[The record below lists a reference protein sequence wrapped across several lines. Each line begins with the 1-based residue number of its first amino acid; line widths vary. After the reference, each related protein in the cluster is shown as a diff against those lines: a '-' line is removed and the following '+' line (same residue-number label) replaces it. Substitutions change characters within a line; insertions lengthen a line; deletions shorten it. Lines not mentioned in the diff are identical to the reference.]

1 MTDSHGGEHVGTG
14 GAPQGSAGAVRKIV
28 VIERRG
34 SQLAATLAEC
44 LVDAGCDLRVYASSR
59 QALAALPGLGA
70 LVVLA
75 ECAAAGDEGAA
86 LVRQVAAAD
95 ARARTVLVVAQC
107 SVPEAVAAMRAG
119 AFGCLGKPVVAGE
132 LLRVIEAA
140 TRLDREPGTREDTGQ
155 PARDATGLA
164 TIIGT
169 SPPMLR
175 LKERLK
181 CLIDA
186 EGDMRGGDLAAVL
199 VTGETGT
206 GKELAARAL
215 HFDGLRREGP
225 FVEINCSSLPL
236 QLLESEL
243 FGHERGAFTD
253 AKERKVGLAEAA
265 EGGTLFLDEIGEVDL
280 AIQAKLLK
288 LLEERSV
295 RRVGSTRERK
305 VDVRIVSAT
314 NQDLERMVRDGR
326 FRSDLFFRLRIVTL
340 HMPPLR
346 ERRDDVLPLA
356 RHFVALHGRRYG
368 KKNLRLAPE
377 VERALL
383 AHAWPGNVRELQ
395 NVLEQAVLLTRGDTI
410 AAQEIS
416 LCWQVQPAVEPDAA
430 AEKQGLRPHPCPHP
444 EHLSRARLEAAV
456 LETNWNIARAARAL
470 GITRDTLRYQLRKQG
485 LTAGPAPPP
494 YVAEPDTPAIVIS
507 PDA

>member
-1 MTDSHGGEHVGTG
+1 MLVEDDETLADNIRTWLAKHGWEVSVFHNVDAALAQLETVRPDVIVADYMLPGRTG
-14 GAPQGSAGAVRKIV
+14 LELVREVAKLDAQIKIV
-28 VIERRG
+28 MATGHGDV
-34 SQLAATLAEC
+34 QLAVE
-44 LVDAGCDLRVYASSR
+44 
-59 QALAALPGLGA
+59 
-70 LVVLA
+70 
-75 ECAAAGDEGAA
+75 
-86 LVRQVAAAD
+86 
-95 ARARTVLVVAQC
+95 
-107 SVPEAVAAMRAG
+107 AMRAG
-119 AFGCLGKPVVAGE
+119 AYDYVVKPLVLAELGLLLDRAMDAARMERRLSFYRSHQARGSGVDSLLGE
-132 LLRVIEAA
+132 SAPMQATRARIRQVLEAEAA
-140 TRLDREPGTREDTGQ
+140 LTDGML
-155 PARDATGLA
+155 
-164 TIIGT
+164 
-169 SPPMLR
+169 PP
-175 LKERLK
+175 
-181 CLIDA
+181 
-186 EGDMRGGDLAAVL
+186 VL

-215 HFDGLRREGP
+215 HFDGMRREGP

-253 AKERKVGLAEAA
+253 AKERKVGLVEAA

-314 NQDLERMVRDGR
+314 NQDLERMVREGR

-346 ERRDDVLPLA
+346 ERREDVLPLA

-377 VERALL
+377 VEHALL

-395 NVLEQAVLLTRGDTI
+395 NMLEQTVLLAQENTIRLEDITLTRAFREADMPVRGSVDELPQGAAAGSTNLTDMERHLVRHVLERNGWNV
-410 AAQEIS
+410 
-416 LCWQVQPAVEPDAA
+416 
-430 AEKQGLRPHPCPHP
+430 
-444 EHLSRARLEAAV
+444 SRAAME
-456 LETNWNIARAARAL
+456 L
-470 GITRDTLRYQLRKQG
+470 GITRDKLRTRMDRYRITRPEK
-485 LTAGPAPPP
+485 
-494 YVAEPDTPAIVIS
+494 
-507 PDA
+507 

>member
-1 MTDSHGGEHVGTG
+1 MTDSHGGEHVAVD
-14 GAPQGSAGAVRKIV
+14 GAPQGSVAVSKIV
-28 VIERRG
+28 VIERHG
-34 SQLAATLAEC
+34 SPLAATLAEC
-44 LVDAGCDLRVYASSR
+44 LAGAGCELRVFASPGK
-59 QALAALPGLGA
+59 ALDALPGLGA

-75 ECAAAGDEGAA
+75 ECAAAGDEGPA
-86 LVRQVAAAD
+86 LVKQVAAAD
-95 ARARTVLVVAQC
+95 PRARTVLVVAQC

-140 TRLDREPGTREDTGQ
+140 ARHSREPAMHKDGAE
-155 PARDATGLA
+155 PARDAIGLEA
-164 TIIGT
+164 IIGS
-169 SPPMLR
+169 SPPMVQ
-175 LKERLK
+175 LKGRLK
-181 CLIDA
+181 CLVDA
-186 EGDMRGGDLAAVL
+186 ETGMRDREHAAVL
-199 VTGETGT
+199 ITGETGT

-215 HFDGLRREGP
+215 HFDGMRREGP
-225 FVEINCSSLPL
+225 FVEVNCSSLPL

-253 AKERKVGLAEAA
+253 AKERKVGLVEAA

-314 NQDLERMVRDGR
+314 NQDLERMVREGR

-346 ERRDDVLPLA
+346 ERHDDVLPLA

-368 KKNLRLAPE
+368 KKNLRLSPDAE
-377 VERALL
+377 AALL

-395 NVLEQAVLLTRGDTI
+395 NTLEQAVLLARADAI
-410 AAQEIS
+410 AAHDIA
-416 LCWQVQPAVEPDAA
+416 LCMQVQPGEEPHAA
-430 AEKQGLRPHPCPHP
+430 AKPVPGWPLPERHV
-444 EHLSRARLEAAV
+444 EHLSRARLEAAIV
-456 LETNWNIARAARAL
+456 ETGGNIARAARAL

-485 LTAGPAPPP
+485 LSGGRAGPPRVMEAS
-494 YVAEPDTPAIVIS
+494 ELTS

>member
-1 MTDSHGGEHVGTG
+1 M
-14 GAPQGSAGAVRKIV
+14 
-28 VIERRG
+28 
-34 SQLAATLAEC
+34 
-44 LVDAGCDLRVYASSR
+44 
-59 QALAALPGLGA
+59 LP
-70 LVVLA
+70 
-75 ECAAAGDEGAA
+75 
-86 LVRQVAAAD
+86 
-95 ARARTVLVVAQC
+95 
-107 SVPEAVAAMRAG
+107 P
-119 AFGCLGKPVVAGE
+119 
-132 LLRVIEAA
+132 
-140 TRLDREPGTREDTGQ
+140 
-155 PARDATGLA
+155 
-164 TIIGT
+164 
-169 SPPMLR
+169 
-175 LKERLK
+175 
-181 CLIDA
+181 
-186 EGDMRGGDLAAVL
+186 VL

-215 HFDGLRREGP
+215 HFDGMRREGP

-253 AKERKVGLAEAA
+253 AKERKVGLVEAA

-314 NQDLERMVRDGR
+314 NQDLERMVREGR

-346 ERRDDVLPLA
+346 ERREDVLPLA

-377 VERALL
+377 VEHALL

-410 AAQEIS
+410 AARDIA
-416 LCWQVQPAVEPDAA
+416 LCVRLQPIGELHAA
-430 AEKQGLRPHPCPHP
+430 AEKQPGRPPPCPHP
-444 EHLSRARLEAAV
+444 ELLSRTRLQAAV
-456 LETNWNIARAARAL
+456 VQTNWNIARAARAL

-485 LTAGPAPPP
+485 LSAGPA
-494 YVAEPDTPAIVIS
+494 ALAHAGEADIPALVIS

>member
-1 MTDSHGGEHVGTG
+1 MKTDSHGGEHVAVAD
-14 GAPQGSAGAVRKIV
+14 APQGSVAPAAMIV
-28 VIERRG
+28 VIQPPG
-34 SQLAATLAEC
+34 SRLADC
-44 LVDAGCDLRVYASSR
+44 LVGVPCDLRVYASAG

-95 ARARTVLVVAQC
+95 PRARTVLVVAQC

-140 TRLDREPGTREDTGQ
+140 ARHDREPGPREDTVQ
-155 PARDATGLA
+155 PAHNAAGLEA
-164 TIIGT
+164 IIGN
-169 SPPMLR
+169 SPPMVR
-175 LKERLK
+175 LKGRLQ

-186 EGDMRGGDLAAVL
+186 ETGMRGGDHAAVL

-215 HFDGLRREGP
+215 HFDGVRREGP

-253 AKERKVGLAEAA
+253 AKERKVGLVEAA

-314 NQDLERMVRDGR
+314 NQDLERMVREGR

-346 ERRDDVLPLA
+346 ERREDVLPLA

-377 VERALL
+377 VEHALL

-395 NVLEQAVLLTRGDTI
+395 NMLEQTVLLAQENTIRLEDITLTRAFREADMPVRGSVDELPQGAAAGSTNLTDMERHLVRHVLERNGWNV
-410 AAQEIS
+410 
-416 LCWQVQPAVEPDAA
+416 
-430 AEKQGLRPHPCPHP
+430 
-444 EHLSRARLEAAV
+444 SRAAME
-456 LETNWNIARAARAL
+456 L
-470 GITRDTLRYQLRKQG
+470 GITRDKLRTRMDRYRITRPEK
-485 LTAGPAPPP
+485 
-494 YVAEPDTPAIVIS
+494 
-507 PDA
+507 

>member
-1 MTDSHGGEHVGTG
+1 MLVEDDETLADNIRTWLAKHGWEVSVFHNVDAALAQLETVRPDVIVADYMLPGRTG
-14 GAPQGSAGAVRKIV
+14 LELVREVAKLDAQIKIV
-28 VIERRG
+28 MATGHGDV
-34 SQLAATLAEC
+34 QLAVE
-44 LVDAGCDLRVYASSR
+44 
-59 QALAALPGLGA
+59 
-70 LVVLA
+70 
-75 ECAAAGDEGAA
+75 
-86 LVRQVAAAD
+86 
-95 ARARTVLVVAQC
+95 
-107 SVPEAVAAMRAG
+107 AMRAG
-119 AFGCLGKPVVAGE
+119 AYDYVVKPLVLAELGLLLDRAMDAARMERRLSFYRSHQARGSGVDSLLGE
-132 LLRVIEAA
+132 SAPMQATRARIRQVLEAEAA
-140 TRLDREPGTREDTGQ
+140 LTDGML
-155 PARDATGLA
+155 
-164 TIIGT
+164 
-169 SPPMLR
+169 PP
-175 LKERLK
+175 
-181 CLIDA
+181 
-186 EGDMRGGDLAAVL
+186 VL

-215 HFDGLRREGP
+215 HFDGVRREGP

-253 AKERKVGLAEAA
+253 AKERKVGLVEAA

-314 NQDLERMVRDGR
+314 NQDLERMVREGR

-346 ERRDDVLPLA
+346 ERREDVLPLA

-377 VERALL
+377 VEHALL

-395 NVLEQAVLLTRGDTI
+395 NMLEQTVLLAQENTIRLEDITLTRAFREADMPVRGSVDELPQGAAAGSTNLTDMERHLVRHVLERNGWNV
-410 AAQEIS
+410 
-416 LCWQVQPAVEPDAA
+416 
-430 AEKQGLRPHPCPHP
+430 
-444 EHLSRARLEAAV
+444 SRAAME
-456 LETNWNIARAARAL
+456 L
-470 GITRDTLRYQLRKQG
+470 GITRDKLRTRMDRYRITRPEK
-485 LTAGPAPPP
+485 
-494 YVAEPDTPAIVIS
+494 
-507 PDA
+507 